1 MADSN
6 IQTLAPGTVV
16 AGARQYVIERV
27 LGEGGFGIT
36 YLAVTQVQIGNVT
49 VPKRVALKEHFMSD
63 HNERDADTMRV
74 TTPGTARSRQ
84 IVADSM
90 RDFLGEARRLQQ
102 LGAGHP
108 NIVKVNE
115 VFEANGTAYYVMEYL
130 EGASLWSAIE
140 GRGMAEADMRAV
152 MLPIVDAVAYLHTN
166 RLTHLDI
173 KPQNIML
180 AAEMEGTARPVL
192 IDFGLSKHYDAQG
205 HATSTV
211 NTLACSDG
219 YSPVEQY
226 SGITTFTPA
235 ADVYA
240 LGATMIACLT
250 GSTPPKSTDW
260 SAGRRLQ
267 YVDSMNI
274 SEPLRAALRGAL
286 ADIEN
291 RIPDA
296 AALANVFAGS
306 ATRTP
311 GGEVFN
317 LPTPSMVSS
326 NSTRPVERRFL
337 SEESASRLSTAGPT
351 PVTPSNATR
360 LSSSSPKPAVGT
372 RLSLILIAL
381 AAVAI
386 GAGAY
391 FAFRSGGPEPQPAP
405 APADTLA
412 IAQNLETVEIETP
425 APQPTP
431 QPTPQPQP
439 TPEPAPQPQPNPQPA
454 PQPTPVPQPQ
464 PAPQRQQE
472 ETPVQSQSNSVW
484 QNHREPRNLYLAV
497 ERDGNQYY
505 FSQSDW
511 SNLPAAQK
519 GECRKLGVVINNE
532 GERFILALEDAPG
545 FYTWE
550 EAMSRFGNRL
560 PTKKQGEAWINQ
572 QEAVQSAIRAFGGH
586 ITGRDV
592 EDDNYPESDYRRYYW
607 YWTRTSFESD
617 SPTAWNVTVKGGYV
631 NSGGIKGKPS
641 RVRPVAPVAVPAI

>member
-16 AGARQYVIERV
+16 AGARQYVVERV

-63 HNERDADTMRV
+63 HNEREADTMRV

-84 IVADSM
+84 IVADSL

-130 EGASLWSAIE
+130 EGASLWNAVE
-140 GRGMAEADMRAV
+140 GRGMTEADMLAV
-152 MLPIVDAVAYLHTN
+152 MMPVVDAVAYLHTN

-180 AAEMEGTARPVL
+180 AAEMEGSVRPVL

-260 SAGRRLQ
+260 SASRRLQ

-274 SEPLRAALRGAL
+274 NEPLRAALRGAL

-296 AALANVFAGS
+296 PTLASTLMSAN
-306 ATRTP
+306 ATRQTEGRFLSKESALRFSTSTSP
-311 GGEVFN
+311 R
-317 LPTPSMVSS
+317 MVSDS
-326 NSTRPVERRFL
+326 ATRPVERRFL
-337 SEESASRLSTAGPT
+337 SEESASRLSTAGPSST
-351 PVTPSNATR
+351 PTR
-360 LSSSSPKPAVGT
+360 P
-372 RLSLILIAL
+372 RLFIALIAL
-381 AAVAI
+381 VAAIATGI
-386 GAGAY
+386 GAY
-391 FAFRSGGPEPQPAP
+391 FAFRGGSTPAP
-405 APADTLA
+405 APVADTLS
-412 IAQNLETVEIETP
+412 IAQTLETETDAVETPAPVSAPTP
-425 APQPTP
+425 APQPQPTPAPIP
-431 QPTPQPQP
+431 QPTQTPQPQP
-439 TPEPAPQPQPNPQPA
+439 TPAPIPQPTQNPQPA
-454 PQPTPVPQPQ
+454 PQPAPV
-464 PAPQRQQE
+464 
-472 ETPVQSQSNSVW
+472 ETPVQSQSTSLW
-484 QNHREPRNLYLAV
+484 QNHRTPRNLYLAV
-497 ERDGNQYY
+497 NRGGNQYY
-505 FSQSDW
+505 FSEADW
-511 SNLPAAQK
+511 RNPPAAQK
-519 GECRKLGVVINNE
+519 NECAKLGVVIDYNSVSP
-532 GERFILALEDAPG
+532 FILALHCKDNGELMS
-545 FYTWE
+545 WN
-550 EAMSRFGNRL
+550 EAMRRYRNVMPNKR
-560 PTKKQGEAWINQ
+560 QGEAIADQDAAVFQAIN
-572 QEAVQSAIRAFGGH
+572 AFGGSKAEASFW
-586 ITGRDV
+586 TNEEYDASYAWLV
-592 EDDNYPESDYRRYYW
+592 YMDYG
-607 YWTRTSFESD
+607 
-617 SPTAWNVTVKGGYV
+617 PVGNGGKTHPY
-631 NSGGIKGKPS
+631 
-641 RVRPVAPVAVPAI
+641 RVRAVAPVPVSSAI